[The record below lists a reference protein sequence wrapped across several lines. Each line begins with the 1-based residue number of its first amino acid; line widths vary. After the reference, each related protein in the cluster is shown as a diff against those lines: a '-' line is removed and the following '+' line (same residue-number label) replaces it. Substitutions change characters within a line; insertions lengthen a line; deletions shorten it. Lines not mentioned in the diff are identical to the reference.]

1 MRDDEFLALVR
12 DQGGYRDQDET
23 RKVTEAVLGVLAAR
37 ITADEAQD
45 LADQMPTPL
54 DRPLRGSGADAEAGG
69 EAFGVEEFYRR
80 VAERTSSRTED
91 ARTHTAAVLSAL
103 PQAVS
108 AGQVRHVVT
117 QLPED
122 FAALFTP
129 EG

>member
-12 DQGGYRDQDET
+12 DQGGYTDQDEA
-23 RKVTEAVLGVLAAR
+23 RKVTEAVLGVLASR

-54 DRPLRGSGADAEAGG
+54 DRPLRGSGVDAEASG

-80 VAERTSSRTED
+80 VAERTSSSAE
-91 ARTHTAAVLSAL
+91 AGRTHTTAVLSAL

-122 FAALFTP
+122 FAVLFNR
-129 EG
+129 